1 LFSIVVPVC
10 KLLFPRKKAV
20 FSTKKNIGAV
30 CLFAHWYCN
39 FKINHGGLLYVADA
53 SFTLNVA
60 EV

>member
-1 LFSIVVPVC
+1 MQAAFSPQKSC
-10 KLLFPRKKAV
+10 F
-20 FSTKKNIGAV
+20 FNKKNIGAV